1 MGEGARRAGEGY
13 YVRNYLCQYLKDFK
27 NFGEYFYARR
37 YLHKFSKNFKIFQNM
52 CCQCFSHFHHPSANI
67 FRKLNVG
74 WAFSPTKISAF
85 TLAEVL
91 ITLGI
96 IGVVAAMTL
105 PSVILNYQKNVT
117 VTQLKKAYTT
127 ISQAFM
133 MAQSN
138 YGDMSGWDYVGFDL
152 DSSEVSGTL
161 NNFANKYLIP
171 YIKKV
176 ESCPS
181 GTSGRTKCAYEIY
194 NRDGSVRMSQNQG
207 SSNDYRFIMNDG
219 MVVQLAYNNDSGAND
234 SGEVHF
240 GDILFIR
247 VDINGKKRPNMMGR
261 DVFDIVLDPNA
272 TKVSM
277 LGLNDRAQIAGHQ
290 TRENLLNNSMRGCNS
305 NNASQGRT
313 YCGALIQYDGWQIK
327 DDYPW

>member
-67 FRKLNVG
+67 LRKLNVG

>member
-13 YVRNYLCQYLKDFK
+13 YVRSYLCQCSKD
-27 NFGEYFYARR
+27 
-37 YLHKFSKNFKIFQNM
+37 FKIFQSM
-52 CCQCFSHFHHPSANI
+52 SCQCFRHFHHPSANI
-67 FRKLNVG
+67 LRKLNVG

-133 MAQSN
+133 MAQSD
-138 YGDMSGWDYVGFDL
+138 YGDMAGWDYVGFDL
-152 DSSEVSGTL
+152 DYSEAGRAL

-171 YIKKV
+171 YIQKV

-181 GTSGRTKCAYEIY
+181 GTSGKTKCAYEIY
-194 NRDGSVRMSQNQG
+194 NRDSSVRLPASQDG
-207 SSNDYRFIMNDG
+207 SNDYRFIMNDG
-219 MVVQLAYNNDSGAND
+219 MLVRLSYNNDGGAND
-234 SGEVHF
+234 TGEVHY
-240 GDILFIR
+240 GGSLFIK
-247 VDINGKKRPNMMGR
+247 VDINGKKRPNMVGR
-261 DVFDIVLDPNA
+261 DIFYLILDTNA
-272 TKVSM
+272 TKVNM
-277 LGLNDRAQIAGHQ
+277 HGIGQ
-290 TRENLLNNSMRGCNS
+290 TRENLLNGARGCKYDS
-305 NNASQGRT
+305 NNKFSGEW
-313 YCGALIQYDGWQIK
+313 CGALIQYDGWQIK

>member
-1 MGEGARRAGEGY
+1 MVYHRIKKSLG
-13 YVRNYLCQYLKDFK
+13 
-27 NFGEYFYARR
+27 
-37 YLHKFSKNFKIFQNM
+37 
-52 CCQCFSHFHHPSANI
+52 
-67 FRKLNVG
+67 
-74 WAFSPTKISAF
+74 F

-133 MAQSN
+133 MAQSD

-171 YIKKV
+171 YIQKV
-176 ESCPS
+176 ENCPS
-181 GTSGRTKCAYEIY
+181 GTSGRTKCSYEIY
-194 NRDGSVRMSQNQG
+194 NRDGSVRRSAYQG

-219 MVVQLAYNNDSGAND
+219 MVVQLAYNNDGGTND
-234 SGEVHF
+234 TGEVHY
-240 GDILFIR
+240 GSALFIHI
-247 VDINGKKRPNMMGR
+247 DINGKKGPNMVGR
-261 DVFDIVLDPNA
+261 DFFYLILDTNA

-277 LGLNDRAQIAGHQ
+277 LGLNDGDQKAGPQ
-290 TRENLLNNSMRGCNS
+290 TRENLLNHMRGCNS
-305 NNASQGRT
+305 SDTSQGRA